1 MLLCSEMRVRF
12 DHINV
17 CLRTHNY
24 SPDPFVVFYRSN
36 KSHQNDL
43 EVEINEL
50 KTFETILRVQMI
62 LQIERYGVHS
72 RGLIKLQKL
81 WELWMLLHAMRICS
95 MESVI
100 ILL

>member
-1 MLLCSEMRVRF
+1 MRVRF
-12 DHINV
+12 NHINV

-43 EVEINEL
+43 EEL

-62 LQIERYGVHS
+62 LQIERYGVNS
-72 RGLIKLQKL
+72 RGLIRLQKL
-81 WELWMLLHAMRICS
+81 WELSMLLHAMRICS
-95 MESVI
+95 VESVI